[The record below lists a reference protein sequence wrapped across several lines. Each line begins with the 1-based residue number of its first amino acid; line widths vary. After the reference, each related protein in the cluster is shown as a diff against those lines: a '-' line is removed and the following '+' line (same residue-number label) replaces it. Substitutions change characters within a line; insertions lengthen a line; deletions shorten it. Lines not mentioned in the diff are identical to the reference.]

1 MPGCGGAAA
10 RWTAG
15 RCTGRR
21 PRAWML
27 GWPSAAW
34 CSARAGGWPAS
45 VGPALVNAAAGLSQA
60 LIFVAAMVAGMAL
73 FSALEYLKHR
83 Q

>member
-15 RCTGRR
+15 RCTAAARARGCSAGRR
-21 PRAWML
+21 QPGVRRGLGLAGFCPR
-27 GWPSAAW
+27 
-34 CSARAGGWPAS
+34 
-45 VGPALVNAAAGLSQA
+45 PALVNAAGLPQA

>member
-1 MPGCGGAAA
+1 MRRRGA

-27 GWPSAAW
+27 GWPSAAGV
-34 CSARAGGWPAS
+34 RRGLGLAGFCP
-45 VGPALVNAAAGLSQA
+45 GPALVNAAAGLSQA

>member
-1 MPGCGGAAA
+1 MPGCGGAA
-10 RWTAG
+10 RWTAAAALAAA
-15 RCTGRR
+15 
-21 PRAWML
+21 RAR
-27 GWPSAAW
+27 G
-34 CSARAGGWPAS
+34 CSAGVGSLVFGAGWGLAGFCP
-45 VGPALVNAAAGLSQA
+45 GPALVSAAAGLSQA